1 MTETIVIE
9 AAKPARQK
17 AMRIQDAAAYC
28 GLSIPEFEVLVYYDH
43 RLPQPI
49 VILGEPLWHRPDID
63 AALGNLFACAHV
75 TRRRKLGLSKREA

>member
-1 MTETIVIE
+1 MTEIIVIE

-28 GLSIPEFEVLVYYDH
+28 GLSISEFEVLVYYDH
-43 RLPQPI
+43 RMPSPVTVLN
-49 VILGEPLWHRPDID
+49 EPLWLRAELD

-75 TRRRKLGLSKREA
+75 TRRRKLGLSNGRA